1 MQQELI
7 EMLEKVVDHVVFCN
21 GYDQRF
27 SSTSYGV
34 KILKEAGELV
44 EKVKNNEPAV
54 PQREPEA
61 YMVYG
66 NYTRQPFRSIES
78 AQSYMGGLLKSDP
91 EGGYHIRPLFYAT
104 PAAPSQTVACGLCQG
119 SGVLGPTQKC
129 ICQYGGQEPVALT
142 NGLIEKGAMTGMVD
156 AQIDA
161 IIAALREKE
170 KSQ

>member
-104 PAAPSQTVACGLCQG
+104 PAAPSQPVTLTDEEIDKAIL
-119 SGVLGPTQKC
+119 
-129 ICQYGGQEPVALT
+129 EPLNALLDHIYEHT
-142 NGLIEKGAMTGMVD
+142 TLSEGILPIARKIAN
-156 AQIDA
+156 A

-170 KSQ
+170 KQNG